1 MRSRRLIILCA
12 ILLLLIGLALIKSNG
27 NGQTRELRKTATFAY
42 ADTATISKIVIYK
55 QAETITLQ
63 RSQYGWILNGTTP
76 AEPEFMIPLMKI
88 LSGIQAIGVAAAG
101 VEVRSPM
108 SAEVSVYVG
117 NKQVRH
123 FLLGPTA
130 QSGTCAMLLPK
141 GKTYKVEVPGYQS
154 LINLVCTVSSTN
166 LRGRTL
172 VSLPSNA
179 LHSIVMQNFA
189 QPNESFILELQPR
202 GFRLATYPD
211 GINLTN
217 VDTLKVVRFVEQ
229 FASKK
234 VETYINETAD
244 VTAANRLTISLK
256 DGSEM
261 WFETCPIMQNGQ
273 PNPDQLLVRTGNGE
287 TAVATY
293 FELDPILKRA
303 SYFVKKRR

>member
-12 ILLLLIGLALIKSNG
+12 ILLVLVGLVLLKSG
-27 NGQTRELRKTATFAY
+27 GTGKTRELRKTATFAF
-42 ADTATISKIVIYK
+42 ADTANISKIVICK
-55 QAETITLQ
+55 QTETITLQ
-63 RSQYGWILNGTTP
+63 RSSNGWLLNGTTQ
-76 AEPEFMIPLMKI
+76 AEPEFMVPLIKI
-88 LSGIQAIGVAAAG
+88 LSSMQASGVAAA
-101 VEVRSPM
+101 ESELQSPM
-108 SAEVSVYVG
+108 AAEVSVFVG
-117 NKQVRH
+117 SKQVRH

-130 QSGTCAMLLPK
+130 QSGTCAKQLPK
-141 GKTYKVEVPGYQS
+141 GKPYKVEVPGYQS
-154 LINLVCTVSSTN
+154 LINLVYTVSSTD

-179 LHSIVMQNFA
+179 LRSIVMQNFA
-189 QPNESFILELQPR
+189 QPNESFILELQPH

-211 GINLTN
+211 GINITN

-234 VETYINETAD
+234 VETYISQTD
-244 VTAANRLTISLK
+244 DITAANRLTISLK

-273 PNPDQLLVRTGNGE
+273 IDPNRLIVRTANAE
-287 TAVATY
+287 TAIATY

-303 SYFVKKRR
+303 SYFVKKR